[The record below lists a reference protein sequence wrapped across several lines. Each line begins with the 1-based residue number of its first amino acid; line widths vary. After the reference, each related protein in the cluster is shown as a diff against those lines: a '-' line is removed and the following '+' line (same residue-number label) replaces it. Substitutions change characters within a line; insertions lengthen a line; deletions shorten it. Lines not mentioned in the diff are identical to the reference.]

1 MDGCI
6 LFGVV
11 VVSRWFENFR
21 RLIMKRTVFGCV
33 LWLLCLVGG
42 FQGCVK
48 PGDFDPSVIARYQ
61 RQMAAYA
68 PSKRMGG
75 LNDVGLLDPAP
86 REGVAP
92 LKVEE
97 TKDPDGTVSRVVRLS
112 LEDAIVRTLAGS
124 PAIQVVSFDP
134 AISREDM
141 VQAAAAFDVL
151 IFGNARLE
159 KGDRKR
165 YASTLPPQTDVRN
178 FETGLRQ
185 TLPTGTRW
193 ELTWGATRD
202 WDSRGFSTSVTKY
215 EPTVNV
221 EVVQPLL
228 RGGWTDFNLG
238 RLRIARLAHKSQM
251 QAFRSEVE
259 GVITEVYRL
268 YWQLHQARRELGIQ
282 QRLVVWSEKTVKMIK
297 GRKDLDAGIVQ
308 IKQGE
313 SALASHRG
321 TLARLEKVVYD
332 VQDQIGVLLGDTQIN
347 AMGKFY
353 IIPTTPFDKG
363 PVVINVADQLAAAL
377 KHNPTLAQGRLAIE
391 ASGIQIKVA
400 ENDLLPR
407 LDLTASGTL
416 QGMGG
421 TRHSANRELTSGDYA
436 SYTVGLEFEYPL
448 GNRAKKSLLRARKL
462 DRSKSIASFQQNADQ
477 IAASV
482 KERVRQVRMA
492 LKTLEYEQLAVAAY
506 QAELDGLDVLQET
519 RKGGMD
525 PEFLEL
531 KLRSRERLAQ
541 SERSALQALV
551 DYNSAVIELRRVT
564 GTVLDLPGLK
574 VSMP

>member
-1 MDGCI
+1 MTLNI
-6 LFGVV
+6 LVGID
-11 VVSRWFENFR
+11 RQEDHR
-21 RLIMKRTVFGCV
+21 RLMMKITVFKCTIG
-33 LWLLCLVGG
+33 LLCIAAG
-42 FQGCVK
+42 FPGCVK
-48 PGDFDPSVIARYQ
+48 PGEFDPSVIASYQ
-61 RQMAAYA
+61 RQMSDYA
-68 PSKRMGG
+68 PSERMGG
-75 LNDVGLLDPAP
+75 TSEMGLLAPAP
-86 REGVAP
+86 REGVSP
-92 LKVEE
+92 LKIKE
-97 TKDPDGTVSRVVRLS
+97 TKDADGTARRVVRLS

-151 IFGNARLE
+151 IFGKARLD
-159 KGDRKR
+159 KNDKKR
-165 YASTLPPQTDVRN
+165 YASTLPPMTDVRN

-193 ELTWGATRD
+193 ELTWGSTRD
-202 WDSRGFSTSVTKY
+202 WDNRGFSTSVTKY
-215 EPTVNV
+215 EPTVGF
-221 EVVQPLL
+221 EVIQPLL
-228 RGGWTDFNLG
+228 RGGWLDFNLG
-238 RLRIARLAHKSQM
+238 RLRIARLANKSQM

-268 YWQLHQARRELGIQ
+268 YWQLHQAREEIEIQ
-282 QRLVVWSEKTVKMIK
+282 KRLIAWSTETVRVVGVRI
-297 GRKDLDAGIVQ
+297 DVDAPVVQ
-308 IKQGE
+308 QKQAQ
-313 SALASHRG
+313 SALASHQG
-321 TLARLEKVVYD
+321 TLTRLEKVVFD
-332 VQDQIGVLLGDTQIN
+332 VQDQLGVLLGDTQIN
-347 AMGKFY
+347 AMSGLY
-353 IIPTTPFDKG
+353 IVPTTPLDDG

-391 ASGIQIKVA
+391 ASGVQIKVA

-407 LDLTASGTL
+407 LDLTASTTL
-416 QGMGG
+416 QGAGG
-421 TRHSANRELTSGDYA
+421 HRYTANRELFSGDYA
-436 SYTVGLEFEYPL
+436 SYTVGLEFEYPI
-448 GNRAKKSLLRARKL
+448 GNRAKSSLLRARKL

-482 KERVRQVRMA
+482 KERVRQINMA
-492 LKTLEYEQLAVAAY
+492 LKTLKYERRAVAAY
-506 QAELDGLDVLQET
+506 KAELDGLETLQKT
-519 RKGGMD
+519 RKGGMN